1 MIYPNCCS
9 EKHTETRRNVL
20 PAHTKSCEGSIQHPP
35 TSLKN
40 SSLSA
45 DKLIPIVFKYSG
57 SSLFG
62 MTLPAPS
69 IVYSICMRAAA
80 AAIRRLLWSVLVFQ
94 QSISDIALFFP
105 PFLRQS
111 DIFTL
116 AWYYYTAPNGIMVP
130 TPPQPP
136 PPPTP

>member
-9 EKHTETRRNVL
+9 ENTQRHGGTFCPHTRKTARDPSS
-20 PAHTKSCEGSIQHPP
+20 PAPP
-35 TSLKN
+35 QKN

-62 MTLPAPS
+62 MTLPALS
-69 IVYSICMRAAA
+69 IVYSICMRA

-130 TPPQPP
+130 TPPRPP
-136 PPPTP
+136 PPHSMI